1 MNIIAT
7 TCQENTEPDGRIQ
20 TADDKIRPAPP
31 EIVHKM
37 RSSLSVIRGLS
48 ELMAHSQFKDTLLDY
63 EEMAAMIVS
72 NVTKVEQQLSE
83 LVAACRSDPE

>member
-1 MNIIAT
+1 
-7 TCQENTEPDGRIQ
+7 
-20 TADDKIRPAPP
+20 
-31 EIVHKM
+31 
-37 RSSLSVIRGLS
+37 
-48 ELMAHSQFKDTLLDY
+48 MAHSQFKDTLLDY